1 MNKLSKEEKLNIES
15 QFDKILNLCVRCR
28 SAEEKEKVRK
38 AFDLAVKAHASMRRK
53 SGEPYIM
60 HPIAVAKI
68 VAGEMEL
75 GVKSVICALL
85 HDVVEDTDYTL
96 SDIDDMFGRTIANI
110 IDGLTKISHVL
121 DKDASLQA
129 ENFRKMLL
137 TLSEDVRVIFI
148 KLADRLHNMR
158 TLDAMPEFKQ
168 IKIAGETLYL
178 YAPLAHRLGLYNIKT
193 ELEDLALKYE
203 HPLIYNSILEKVR
216 ESEGERNEYIETFIS
231 PLERKLKDHQFE
243 CSISG
248 RPKSIYSIYN
258 KMQKKDVPFEEI
270 YDIFAIRIVFK
281 PKEHMPEKAQCWNIY
296 SLITDIYQPNPDR
309 LRDWVSTPK
318 ANGYEALHT
327 TVMGPGGRWVEVQ
340 IRSQRMND
348 IAERGYAAH
357 WKYKDEKDDE
367 TQLDK
372 WLQRI
377 RQHLEAPSSDALD
390 FLDEFKLNLFSS
402 EIYVFTPKG
411 ELKRV
416 PKGSTALDFAYD
428 IHTEVGDK
436 AIGAKV
442 NHKLVP
448 LSQRLRSGDQVEILT
463 SDKQSPKSEWLD
475 FAITGKAKT
484 KIRSSLKEERRESI
498 NKGQK
503 KFLEVIR
510 GLSYPLDYTSF
521 KRLRERLDVHNKEE
535 FYRRIGSGIISAE
548 DIEKRLPGKR
558 RSTWGRYWRLQ
569 FGKSSEKSKEKST
582 PKDDRSGKK
591 LVIKENESEQN
602 YKLANCCNPIP
613 GDDVVGFLNSG
624 DVVMVHKKNCPNAI
638 DLMATFGDRIIEVD
652 WKVQK
657 ILSFPV
663 RINLEGIDDI
673 GMVYRITQVISTEAD
688 VNMKSV
694 SFNTDDGIFSGQID
708 LFVHNANDLEDLLRR
723 LRKIKGINKVYRT
736 QDKAQS

>member
-1 MNKLSKEEKLNIES
+1 MSKLSAEEKKTIED

-28 SAEEKEKVRK
+28 SKDEKELVRK

-158 TLDAMPEFKQ
+158 TLDAMPEYKQ

-178 YAPLAHRLGLYNIKT
+178 YAPLAHRLGLYIIKT

-216 ESEGERNEYIETFIS
+216 ESEGERNEYIETFIA
-231 PLERKLKDHQFE
+231 PLQRKLKDHQFE

-327 TVMGPGGRWVEVQ
+327 TVMGPAGRWVEVQ

-357 WKYKDEKDDE
+357 WKYKGDSEDQ

-411 ELKRV
+411 ELKRI

-448 LSQRLRSGDQVEILT
+448 LSQKLRSGDQVEILT
-463 SDKQSPKSEWLD
+463 SNKQSPKNEWLD

-484 KIRSSLKEERRESI
+484 KIRSSLKEERREYI

-510 GLSYPLDYTSF
+510 TLSYPLDYTSF
-521 KRLRERLDVHNKEE
+521 KKLRERFDVNNKEE
-535 FYRRIGSGIISAE
+535 FYRRIGAGNISDE

-569 FGKSSEKSKEKST
+569 FGKGTSKSKSKE
-582 PKDDRSGKK
+582 PKTDKSGKK

-613 GDDVVGFLNSG
+613 GDEVVGFLNS
-624 DVVMVHKKNCPNAI
+624 DKVVMIHKKTCPNAI

-657 ILSFPV
+657 ILSFPA
-663 RINLEGIDDI
+663 RIKMEGIDDI
-673 GMVYRITQVISTEAD
+673 GIVYRVTQIISTEAD
-688 VNMKSV
+688 VNMKTV
-694 SFNTDDGIFSGQID
+694 SFNTEDGIFSGEID
-708 LFVHNANDLEDLLRR
+708 LFVHNANDLEDLLKR
-723 LRKIKGINKVYRT
+723 LRKINGIKKVYRT
-736 QDKAQS
+736 QDKTQT